1 MFNSPLP
8 AQLNHRT
15 QWGRLTHALPTKMP
29 LLEEDLEIDELDP
42 ALEAMMAVADAS
54 SSQLQSEL
62 VDDGEMDALAALEA
76 AALSRSR
83 SSSRSRSR
91 SHSHG
96 HRPRPSP
103 KP

>member
-1 MFNSPLP
+1 
-8 AQLNHRT
+8 
-15 QWGRLTHALPTKMP
+15 MP

-62 VDDGEMDALAALEA
+62 VDDGEMDELAALEA

-91 SHSHG
+91 SHSHS
-96 HRPRPSP
+96 HRPSPSP

>member
-1 MFNSPLP
+1 
-8 AQLNHRT
+8 
-15 QWGRLTHALPTKMP
+15 MP

-54 SSQLQSEL
+54 SSQLQSEF
-62 VDDGEMDALAALEA
+62 VDDGEMDELAALEA

-83 SSSRSRSR
+83 SSSRSRS
-91 SHSHG
+91 HSH
-96 HRPRPSP
+96 RPSPSPSP